1 MGGIILMLVHLA
13 VLAAR
18 GVGALLVALLAARRV
33 QVTQC
38 AVRGDELEGLAVVA
52 VARLAGIIQ
61 IVAVVV
67 GVLAA

>member
-1 MGGIILMLVHLA
+1 MLVHLA

-33 QVTQC
+33 QVTQR

>member
-1 MGGIILMLVHLA
+1 MLVHLA

-33 QVTQC
+33 QVAQR